1 MTLSSFIKQSHPN
14 CDYYSNIDW
23 LIGTKQKYPYPTTDY
38 KNLLS
43 QLSTSDNFSISV
55 LKCNAPRRLAY
66 QYESIIQ
73 LYLGSIVIMLICAMR
88 YNISQQLQQFKMLC
102 LCNSCS
108 IFSWI
113 YDSYQLQ
120 VIEQIFKIDRGD
132 GGELFLL
139 NWTCVVT
146 IIFFQ
151 CGPICI
157 HYGINNKLKNMN
169 MDQFEKFI
177 IIDPQVPSQ
186 LITIQIY
193 KNSVSNNNNT
203 GLRVLLNNNNKE
215 DSNDVVANN
224 NSKNPSVD
232 EECCAICLDLL
243 FNMSAATSRLPVVR
257 LPCNHNFHKE
267 CVKNWLFFN
276 SGGLTTDL
284 NTDKGC
290 PICRTSVFKQE

>member
-1 MTLSSFIKQSHPN
+1 MTSSSFIKKSHPN
-14 CDYYSNIDW
+14 CDYYNDIDW
-23 LIGTKQKYPYPTTDY
+23 IIGTKQKYPEPTTDF

-43 QLSTSDNFSISV
+43 QLTTSDNFSISV
-55 LKCNAPRRLAY
+55 LKCNAPRGLVK
-66 QYESIIQ
+66 QYESIID
-73 LYLGSIVIMLICAMR
+73 LYLGTIITMLIYAMR
-88 YNISQQLQQFKMLC
+88 YDVHRQLRYFRILC
-102 LCNSCS
+102 LCNGFS

-169 MDQFEKFI
+169 MDQFEKFT

-186 LITIQIY
+186 LITIQIDRHQ
-193 KNSVSNNNNT
+193 NSDSNT
-203 GLRVLLNNNNKE
+203 EFLLNTNDSTEKNKK
-215 DSNDVVANN
+215 DVVAND
-224 NSKNPSVD
+224 NSKNPSAD
-232 EECCAICLDLL
+232 EESCAICLDLL
-243 FNMSAATSRLPVVR
+243 FSMPATSQLPVVR

-276 SGGLTTDL
+276 SEGLTADSSA
-284 NTDKGC
+284 DKGC
-290 PICRTSVFKQE
+290 PICRTRVFKQE